1 MIREALAAAARHESL
16 GGVLSRTPVARDVV
30 SRLVGGDTVEDVVEV
45 VRDLAD
51 RGFLVSVER
60 TSSTADAEDVD
71 LGLEYVALI
80 DALDASGL
88 ASVSE
93 VSLLPEAFGSAE
105 PVARLSTVA
114 RRASGAGIAV
124 MLGHGPDSDPSL
136 AVECHDRLRE
146 EGLVVGVTLPAAV
159 RSTERMCGSAG
170 SMRVRLVK
178 GGRGGRGPQSYSQ
191 PIEIDKAYVRCAKA
205 LMSAGSEAS
214 FATHDAR
221 LIEILE
227 SLAVRFG
234 RRESSYEYTFFMG
247 RQEAIQERLLAQGH
261 QVRVYVPYGPQWF
274 ERLVGGLAEQP
285 SSITAAVRS
294 LLPGAS

>member
-1 MIREALAAAARHESL
+1 MIREALAAAARNESL
-16 GGVLSRTPVARDVV
+16 GGVLSRTPVAREVV
-30 SRLVGGDTVEDVVEV
+30 SRVVGGDTVEDVVAV

-51 RGFLVSVER
+51 RGFLVSIER
-60 TSSTADAEDVD
+60 TSSEAEAVD
-71 LGLEYVALI
+71 LSGEYESLV
-80 DALDASGL
+80 DALADSGL

-93 VSLLPEAFGSAE
+93 VSLLPEAFLGGAE
-105 PVARLSTVA
+105 PVASLSTVA
-114 RRASGAGIAV
+114 RRASGAGVAV
-124 MLGHGPDSDPSL
+124 MLGHGPRTDASL
-136 AVECHDRLRE
+136 AMEWHELLHA
-146 EGLVVGVTLPAAV
+146 EGLDVGVTLPAAV
-159 RSTERMCGSAG
+159 RATERLCAAAVT
-170 SMRVRLVK
+170 RVRLVK

-205 LMSAGSEAS
+205 LMSSGTDAS
-214 FATHDAR
+214 FATHDPR

-234 RRESSYEYTFFMG
+234 RRESTYEYTFFMG
-247 RQEAIQERLLAQGH
+247 RQESTQERLLAQGH
-261 QVRVYVPYGPQWF
+261 QVRIYVPYGPQWF